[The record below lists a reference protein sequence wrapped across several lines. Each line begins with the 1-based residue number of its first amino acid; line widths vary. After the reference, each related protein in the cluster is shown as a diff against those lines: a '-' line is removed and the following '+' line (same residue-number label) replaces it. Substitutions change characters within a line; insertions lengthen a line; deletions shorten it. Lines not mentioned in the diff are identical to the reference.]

1 MIVNPHPNLQQ
12 QQTRAL
18 IHALEQGLPLSPR
31 PYNELAKQL
40 GMDEQQLIDEVAK
53 LQDAGII
60 KRMGVVVRH
69 RKLGYRANAMVVW
82 DIPDEQVS
90 EVGCFMGNLPCVT
103 LSYRRPRRL
112 PQWPYNLFTM
122 IHGDSREKVLDKINE
137 LAETYSL
144 NRFNYKV
151 LFSKT
156 CYKQRGAHYVKN
168 KVSEVKNEFFK

>member
-1 MIVNPHPNLQQ
+1 MIVTPHPYLQQ

-31 PYNELAKQL
+31 PYYELAKQL
-40 GMDEQQLIDEVAK
+40 GMNEQQVIDEIAR

-82 DIPDEQVS
+82 DIPDEMVS
-90 EVGCFMGNLPCVT
+90 EVGCFMGSLPCVT

-122 IHGDSREKVLDKINE
+122 IHGASREQVLEKINE
-137 LAETYSL
+137 LAGTYSL
-144 NRFNYKV
+144 NRFKYKV

-156 CYKQRGAHYVKN
+156 CYKQRGAHYVKDN
-168 KVSEVKNEFFK
+168 KLKTKNEAIK

>member
-1 MIVNPHPNLQQ
+1 MDMIVNPHPNLQQ

-31 PYNELAKQL
+31 PYYELGKQL
-40 GMDEQQLIDEVAK
+40 GLNEQQVINEIAQ

-90 EVGCFMGNLPCVT
+90 EVGCFMGSLSCVT
-103 LSYRRPRRL
+103 LSYRRPRHL

-122 IHGDSREKVLDKINE
+122 IHGDSREKVLEKINQ

-144 NRFNYKV
+144 NRFKYKV

-156 CYKQRGAHYVKN
+156 CYKQRGAHYVKEEN
-168 KVSEVKNEFFK
+168 SEAKK